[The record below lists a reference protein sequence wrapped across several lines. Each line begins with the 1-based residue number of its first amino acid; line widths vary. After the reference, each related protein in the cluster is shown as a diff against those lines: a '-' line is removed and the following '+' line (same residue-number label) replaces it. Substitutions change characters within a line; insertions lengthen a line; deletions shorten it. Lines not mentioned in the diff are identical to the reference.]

1 MRFLAKAS
9 QSLESIVAHSPK
21 ALRTPKTPKTPASP
35 FALSPLASLTPAVS
49 FFPETVEKVE
59 KCIRKAPARS
69 VHFAEETWV
78 GNATRLLGGRLQP
91 KVELSTPTDLAT
103 AASATRDAVLARLAR
118 QEDRGAPVAS
128 KPQVPSLPMLLGHR
142 ALTSVERVQEESC
155 AHAARKAFLAQ
166 QERRAS
172 RAMVDF
178 VVWKWHPLSRVSPSC
193 TACGSLLSAQSQ
205 SQCFF
210 LLCFNVIFY
219 LVAFHL
225 CTGAME
231 C

>member
-1 MRFLAKAS
+1 MAVSMRFLAKAT
-9 QSLESIVAHSPK
+9 QSFESIVAHSPK
-21 ALRTPKTPKTPASP
+21 ALPTPKTPKTPASP
-35 FALSPLASLTPAVS
+35 FAMSPLTSLTPAVS

-69 VHFAEETWV
+69 VHFEDATWV

-91 KVELSTPTDLAT
+91 KVDASSPTDLAT

-128 KPQVPSLPMLLGHR
+128 KPQVPSLPMLLGHC

-178 VVWKWHPLSRVSPSC
+178 VV
-193 TACGSLLSAQSQ
+193 
-205 SQCFF
+205 
-210 LLCFNVIFY
+210 
-219 LVAFHL
+219 
-225 CTGAME
+225 
-231 C
+231 